1 LFVESV
7 EILGDL
13 YGSTIKSV
21 HDIALTGKICV
32 LAIDVQVFFFFSSEV
47 VPK

>member
-1 LFVESV
+1 MFVESV

-21 HDIALTGKICV
+21 HDIALSGKTCV
-32 LAIDVQVFFFFSSEV
+32 LTIDVQVFLLFNWV
-47 VPK
+47 